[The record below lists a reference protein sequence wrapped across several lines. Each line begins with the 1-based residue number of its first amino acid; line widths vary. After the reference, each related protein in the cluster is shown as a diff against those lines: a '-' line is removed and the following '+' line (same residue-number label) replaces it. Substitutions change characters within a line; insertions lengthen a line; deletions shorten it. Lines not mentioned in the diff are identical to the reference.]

1 MAQRVITELVD
12 DLDGTALT
20 EGEGETI
27 TFSIDG
33 TTRQIDLSD
42 KNAGKFRK
50 AMQPYLDA
58 GRKVGGTNR
67 RRASKPASDGAP
79 DPKVIREW
87 AIEQGIELSA
97 RGRIPSQVAE
107 QYLSSR

>member
-12 DLDGTALT
+12 DLDGTALA
-20 EGEGETI
+20 EGQGETI

-33 TTRQIDLSD
+33 VTREIDLSD
-42 KNAGKFRK
+42 KNASKLRK
-50 AMQPYLDA
+50 ALQPYVDA
-58 GRKVGGTNR
+58 GRKIGGTSR
-67 RRASKPASDGAP
+67 RKASKISSSGTEA
-79 DPKVIREW
+79 KQIREW

-107 QYLSSR
+107 QYLASR